1 MSEILEF
8 SGFGVICKNNI
19 FNFKSGVSQAK
30 TGNQYFGNF
39 EKNVKN
45 TKIEQNFKNVKS
57 DILSSLHRFEVIS
70 SAMCVRLSCYWHY

>member
-8 SGFGVICKNNI
+8 SGFGVLCKSHI
-19 FNFKSGVSQAK
+19 FNFKSDVFQPK
-30 TGNQYFGNF
+30 TGNEYFGNF

-57 DILSSLHRFEVIS
+57 DLRSFLHRYKLIS
-70 SAMCVRLSCYWHY
+70 SEI